1 MMKSTTDRDGATQ
14 SATGGILHTFVKFV
28 RDKYG
33 PIAVDDE
40 SVTLLGEEVH
50 NLLPVERR
58 DNLEVLIGLLNN

>member
-50 NLLPVERR
+50 NLLPVEWR